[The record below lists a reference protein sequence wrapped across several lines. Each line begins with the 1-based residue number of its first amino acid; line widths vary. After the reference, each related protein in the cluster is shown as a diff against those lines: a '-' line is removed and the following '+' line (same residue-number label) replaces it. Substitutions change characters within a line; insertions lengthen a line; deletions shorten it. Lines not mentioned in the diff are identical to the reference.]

1 VTSPSE
7 RVALAASG
15 VLERALSRRSLF
27 TRTAIVGSAVA
38 TGGLDFVLR
47 PGTAYASI
55 CGDAHTCSSGWTAMC
70 CTINHGVNQCPPGS
84 FPGGWWKAEG
94 ASLCGGSARYYVDCQ
109 GECTSCGCTGGSNF
123 CAEDCWNCKKRCAHG
138 SCDERRVCHNVFRYG
153 QCDRDRDC
161 SGPVLCR
168 AISCTPPWK
177 WADCSTASATD
188 NFTVTHSA
196 ACLPGWS
203 AIQQRYTDLGS
214 EGSPLGV
221 TVDAEEKSSHGHI
234 QRYTSGRMYWT
245 ADTGARY
252 LTGHVLHRYRLL
264 GELTSRLGPPT
275 SDVGPSAD
283 HHGTQAHFVHGGI
296 YQRTGGGAHGLWGAV
311 NRKWVNDGGVTGSLG
326 YPVADQRTTTAET
339 GQIARFD
346 NGLIVRGDGLAPHL
360 MLSDIAAKYESLGES
375 TDLGYPV
382 ADQVAVLDAQHL
394 AGVELRCQSGAVVRA
409 TGRSAFG
416 VWGPIYLTW
425 RSDGAVAGRLGYPT
439 SDVTDV
445 TGKHGTDQ
453 RCSFDG
459 GTATYHAKSGQVSVT
474 LGPP

>member
-1 VTSPSE
+1 VTSPTE
-7 RVALAASG
+7 RVAIAATS
-15 VLERALSRRSLF
+15 VLERCLSRRSLF

-55 CGDAHTCSSGWTAMC
+55 CGDGHTCSSGWTAMC

-109 GECTSCGCTGGSNF
+109 GECTGCGCSGGSSF
-123 CAEDCWNCKKRCAHG
+123 CAEECWNCKKHCAHG

-188 NFTVTHSA
+188 NFTVNHSA
-196 ACLPGWS
+196 ACLSGWTD
-203 AIQQRYTDLGS
+203 IQQRYTALGS

-221 TVDAEEKSSHGHI
+221 TVDAEERTSHGNI

-245 ADTGARY
+245 ASTGARY

-275 SDVGPSAD
+275 SDVAPTLGG
-283 HHGTQAHFVHGGI
+283 HGTQALFVHGGI
-296 YQRTGGGAHGLWGAV
+296 YQRNGRGAHGIWGAV
-311 NRKWVNDGGVTGSLG
+311 SRKWVGDGGVTGSLG
-326 YPVADQRTTTAET
+326 YPVADQTTTAAGK

-346 NGLIVRGDGLAPHL
+346 NGLVVRGDGLAAHVL
-360 MLSDIAAKYESLGES
+360 LGSIAAKYEALGEQR
-375 TDLGYPV
+375 DLGYPV
-382 ADQVAVLDAQHL
+382 ADQISVVDGQKL
-394 AGVELRCQSGAVVRA
+394 AGVELRCATGAVVGA
-409 TGRSAFG
+409 AGRPAFG
-416 VWGPIYLTW
+416 IWGPIYTAW
-425 RSDGAVAGRLGYPT
+425 RTNGGVGGALGYPT
-439 SDVTDV
+439 SDVTAV
-445 TGKHGTDQ
+445 KHKHETDQ

-459 GTATYHAKSGQVSVT
+459 GTVTYDAKTGKVT
-474 LGPP
+474 VDLS